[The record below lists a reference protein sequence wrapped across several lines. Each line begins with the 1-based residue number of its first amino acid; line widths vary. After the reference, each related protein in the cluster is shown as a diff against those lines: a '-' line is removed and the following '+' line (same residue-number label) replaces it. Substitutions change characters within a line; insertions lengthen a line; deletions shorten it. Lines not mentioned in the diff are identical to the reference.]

1 MTATVFLACLPG
13 TGAGGR
19 FLSAEVRRLSTPPPR
34 WPGTPDGSPAI
45 TLTGFATGYS
55 MATHPEFQIQVGI
68 HRSISNAFVS
78 TPYFAPDG
86 RIDLHKHWPAQRWAG
101 PYSYGGSQ
109 WFKSSHLHHQHER

>member
-101 PYSYGGSQ
+101 P
-109 WFKSSHLHHQHER
+109 